1 MRHLYP
7 LSCFTMLLGLVIAL
21 FLGGATPG
29 QAADWFVAPLGKPA
43 SLAANGSMDAPFASV
58 TAAIESGMVKGGDR
72 ILLQDGEY
80 GYLTL
85 RNAIFDRTVT
95 IMSLNGRNAH
105 FDGIFLRD
113 NGRFIRLE
121 NLSVWPNDP
130 STVPSWPPG
139 LVSTMGSVTDVVVR
153 NLDVRSEKNAADF
166 ESWDAARWEA
176 RKYDGIRLDGARSR
190 AASNQV
196 TGLYNGIVLTGND
209 SQAVGNVVNGFNGD
223 ALRGL
228 GDNNVFRYNRVYNCV
243 KTDENHDDGF
253 QSWAGPSG
261 SIKGLVLDGNSIIEW
276 TGAPGHPLR
285 CQLEGIGLFDGFY
298 DDITITNNLTLTTQ
312 YHGITV
318 CGMRNGT
325 IVNNTVINQ
334 DGTSL
339 TSPYIFVCDHKNG
352 TPSSGVLVAN
362 NLATRFLGEA
372 SVQNRVVFRNNS
384 VVSDRAAVFVN
395 PAAFDYRP
403 KRDSGFIDS
412 ADPTVAPVRDVLRQ
426 TRPGGIL
433 PDRGAYE
440 VQSGTATAI
449 PIPDSGTT
457 TVTDTTT
464 TTGGADTGGAKWLK
478 LP

>member
-1 MRHLYP
+1 MRRLYP
-7 LSCFTMLLGLVIAL
+7 LSCFAALPGLATAL
-21 FLGGATPG
+21 FLGCATLS
-29 QAADWFVAPLGKPA
+29 QAADWFVAPLDKPA
-43 SLAANGSMDAPFASV
+43 SQPGKGTMDAPFASV
-58 TAAIESGMVKGGDR
+58 TAAIESGLVKGGDR

-85 RNAIFDRTVT
+85 RNAVFDSTVT
-95 IMSLNGRNAH
+95 IMSLNDRKAH

-130 STVPSWPPG
+130 SKVPSWPPG
-139 LVSTMGSVTDVVVR
+139 LVSTMGSVTDIVVR

-190 AASNQV
+190 AALNQV
-196 TGLYNGIVLTGND
+196 TGLYSGVVLTGND

-276 TGAPGHPLR
+276 TGAPDHPLR

-318 CGMRNGT
+318 CGARNAK

-352 TPSSGVLVAN
+352 TPSSDVLVAN
-362 NLATRFLGEA
+362 NLATRFLGSA
-372 SVQNRVVFRNNS
+372 SVQNRVVFRSNT
-384 VVSDRAAVFVN
+384 VVSNRAAVFAD
-395 PAAFDYRP
+395 PATFDYRP
-403 KRDSGFIDS
+403 KRDSGFIDT
-412 ADPTVAPVRDVLRQ
+412 ADPTVAPLRDILRQ
-426 TRPGGIL
+426 SRPGGNL

-440 VQSGTATAI
+440 VQSGTPVEI
-449 PIPDSGTT
+449 PIPERGAATAS
-457 TVTDTTT
+457 VKDTTT
-464 TTGGADTGGAKWLK
+464 GSATGSAKWLK
-478 LP
+478 IP